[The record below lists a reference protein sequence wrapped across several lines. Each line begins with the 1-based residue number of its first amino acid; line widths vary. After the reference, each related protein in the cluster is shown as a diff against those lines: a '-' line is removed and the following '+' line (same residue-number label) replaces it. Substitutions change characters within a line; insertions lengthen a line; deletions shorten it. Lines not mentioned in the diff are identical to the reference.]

1 MIGVMVARGGAMHV
15 ARNRRTYTAK
25 SGEQRVYESVL
36 VRRTYRDGAKVRHET
51 LANLSALPADAVS
64 AIEATL
70 KGERLVPAGQ
80 AVTITG
86 SLPHGH
92 VAAVHAAAVQL
103 GLPALLGP
111 AGRARDLALALIIS
125 RVVEP
130 GSKLSTL
137 TWWNDTTLGGDLGV
151 ADVSTDDIYAAM
163 DWLEDGQDAIEADLA
178 RRHLAPAANPSR
190 MALFDL
196 SSSWLEG
203 SQCPLAARGYSRD
216 GKKGKL
222 QIEYG
227 LLTDPEGRPVAVRVF
242 PGNTGDPSAF
252 TAIADVVRNKFGLAQ
267 MVMVGD
273 RGMITSARI
282 AALNQLQDGTQRPAA
297 DAYGWIT
304 ALRAPAIRKL
314 MADDGPLQLS
324 LFDQQDLA
332 EITSG
337 DFPGE
342 RLIACRNPVLAA
354 DRART
359 REDLL
364 AATEK
369 LLAPLITR
377 VQAGR
382 FTGAGPIGMEVGKV
396 ISRYKTSKHFQVTI
410 TDTTL
415 AIERRQDQIDAEAA
429 LDGFYVLRTP
439 IPASELD
446 AAAVVTAYKN
456 LKYVERDFR
465 HIKSDD
471 LDLRPVFHRLE
482 ERVRAHVLICMLA
495 CYLVWHLRR
504 AWAPLT
510 CTDQDPPA
518 PYDPVGPAHRS
529 GRPGQSLLPA
539 RPGRAPLPQ
548 LPRPARPPG
557 HPSRN
562 QVRFAGTATVP
573 MLAEPTSTQRQAF
586 QLHRH
591 RDPAHLEVATT
602 PSGQCSKAQLRPK
615 TTHRIG
621 RNFVSIHGVAVNW
634 CQRTA
639 GGGGSQGLLARA
651 SRMASSAVMPW
662 VAAESR

>member
-1 MIGVMVARGGAMHV
+1 MIRVMTARGGAMHV

-36 VRRTYRDGAKVRHET
+36 VRRTYRDGGKVRHET
-51 LANLSALPADAVS
+51 LANLSALPAEAVA

-70 KGERLVPAGQ
+70 KGERLVPAGE
-80 AVTITG
+80 AVRITA
-86 SLPHGH
+86 SAPHGH
-92 VAAVHAAAVQL
+92 VAAVHAAAVTL

-125 RVVEP
+125 RVVRP

-151 ADVSTDDIYAAM
+151 AEASTDDIYAAM
-163 DWLEDGQDAIEADLA
+163 DWLEHRQDTIEAELA
-178 RRHLAPAANPSR
+178 RRHLAPEANPAR

-216 GKKGKL
+216 GKKGRL

-242 PGNTGDPSAF
+242 PGNTGDPAAF
-252 TAIADVVRNKFGLAQ
+252 TQIADVVRKKFGLAQ
-267 MVMVGD
+267 LVMVGD

-282 AALNQLQDGTQRPAA
+282 AALNQLEDGTQRPGA

-332 EITSG
+332 EITSP

-342 RLIACRNPVLAA
+342 RLIACRNPALAA
-354 DRART
+354 DRARK

-369 LLAPLITR
+369 LLAPIAAR

-382 FTGAGPIGMEVGKV
+382 LAGAGPIGVEAGKV
-396 ISRYKTSKHFQVTI
+396 ISTYKTGKHFTVTI
-410 TDTTL
+410 TDHAL

-439 IPASELD
+439 VPADELD

-471 LDLRPVFHRLE
+471 LDLRPVFHHLE
-482 ERVRAHVLICMLA
+482 EPVRAHVLICMLA

-510 CTDQDPPA
+510 FTDQDPPA
-518 PYDPVGPAHRS
+518 PGNPVAPARRS
-529 GRPGQSLLPA
+529 AAAQANASCPA
-539 RPGRAPLPQ
+539 RPGRAALPQ
-548 LPRPARPPG
+548 LPRPAGAPSHADPQPGPVRRHPG
-557 HPSRN
+557 H
-562 QVRFAGTATVP
+562 
-573 MLAEPTSTQRQAF
+573 
-586 QLHRH
+586 H
-591 RDPAHLEVATT
+591 RDARRADQRPAAGLRAHWRPDPADLEVARTR
-602 PSGQCSKAQLRPK
+602 SGHHSKIPGQTQNSLP
-615 TTHRIG
+615 
-621 RNFVSIHGVAVNW
+621 NW
-634 CQRTA
+634 
-639 GGGGSQGLLARA
+639 
-651 SRMASSAVMPW
+651 P
-662 VAAESR
+662 

>member
-1 MIGVMVARGGAMHV
+1 
-15 ARNRRTYTAK
+15 
-25 SGEQRVYESVL
+25 VYESVL

-51 LANLSALPADAVS
+51 LANLSALPAEAVS

-80 AVTITG
+80 AVTITA
-86 SLPHGH
+86 SAPHGH
-92 VAAVHAAAVQL
+92 VAAVHAMTAKL

-111 AGRARDLALALIIS
+111 AGRQRDLALALIIS
-125 RVVEP
+125 RVARP
-130 GSKLSTL
+130 ASKLSTL

-151 ADVSTDDIYAAM
+151 ADASTDDIYAAM
-163 DWLEDGQDAIEADLA
+163 DWLEHRQDAIEADLA
-178 RRHLAPAANPSR
+178 RRHLGPEPNPSK

-196 SSSWLEG
+196 SSSWMEG
-203 SQCPLAARGYSRD
+203 SHCPLAARGYSRD

-227 LLTDPEGRPVAVRVF
+227 LLTDPAGRPVAVRVL
-242 PGNTGDPSAF
+242 PGNTGDPGAF
-252 TAIADVVRNKFGLAQ
+252 TAIVDVVRKKFGLAQ

-282 AALNQLQDGTQRPAA
+282 QAMNQVEDGTQRA

-324 LFDQQDLA
+324 LFDEQDLA
-332 EITSG
+332 EITSD

-342 RLIACRNPVLAA
+342 RLIACRNPALAA

-359 REDLL
+359 RTELL

-369 LLAPLITR
+369 LLAPLIAR

-382 FTGAGPIGMEVGKV
+382 LTGAGPIGVEAGKV
-396 ISRYKTSKHFQVTI
+396 ISRYKTAKHFTVTI

-415 AIERRQDQIDAEAA
+415 AVQRRQDQIDAEAA

-439 IPASELD
+439 VPAAELD
-446 AAAVVTAYKN
+446 APTVVAAYKN

-495 CYLVWHLRR
+495 CYLTWHLRR

-510 CTDQDPPA
+510 FTDQDPPQ
-518 PYDPVGPAHRS
+518 PDNPVA
-529 GRPGQSLLPA
+529 PA
-539 RPGRAPLPQ
+539 RRSATAQAKASGQ
-548 LPRPARPPG
+548 HDPAGQPYRSFHG
-557 HPSRN
+557 LLDHLATLTRN
-562 QVRFAGTATVP
+562 QVRFTGTEVAIP
-573 MLAEPTSTQRQAF
+573 MLTEPTSTQRQAF
-586 QLHRH
+586 EL
-591 RDPAHLEVATT
+591 
-602 PSGQCSKAQLRPK
+602 
-615 TTHRIG
+615 IG
-621 RNFVSIHGVAVNW
+621 
-634 CQRTA
+634 
-639 GGGGSQGLLARA
+639 
-651 SRMASSAVMPW
+651 
-662 VAAESR
+662 AAIPLTLK

>member
-1 MIGVMVARGGAMHV
+1 MHV

-25 SGEQRVYESVL
+25 SGERRVYESVL
-36 VRRTYRDGAKVRHET
+36 VRRTYRDGGKVRHET

-80 AVTITG
+80 AVRITAAA
-86 SLPHGH
+86 PHGH
-92 VAAVHAAAVQL
+92 VAAVHAAAVKL

-125 RVVEP
+125 RVVRP

-151 ADVSTDDIYAAM
+151 ADASTDDIYAAM
-163 DWLEDGQDAIEADLA
+163 DWLEDRQDAIETDLA
-178 RRHLAPAANPSR
+178 RRHLAPEPNPSK

-252 TAIADVVRNKFGLAQ
+252 TAIADVVRDKFGLAQ

-282 AALNQLQDGTQRPAA
+282 AALNQTEDGTQRPDA

-332 EITSG
+332 EITSP

-342 RLIACRNPVLAA
+342 RLVACRNPVLAA

-369 LLAPLITR
+369 LLAPLLAR
-377 VQAGR
+377 VQAGKL
-382 FTGAGPIGMEVGKV
+382 TGAGPIGVEVGKV
-396 ISRYKTSKHFQVTI
+396 ISTYKTSKHFEVTI

-415 AIERRQDQIDAEAA
+415 TIERRQDRIDAEAA

-439 IPASELD
+439 VPASELD
-446 AAAVVTAYKN
+446 APAVVTAYKN

-482 ERVRAHVLICMLA
+482 ERVKAHVLICMLA
-495 CYLVWHLRR
+495 CYLTWHLRR

-510 CTDQDPPA
+510 YTDQDPPA
-518 PYDPVGPAHRS
+518 PDNPVAPARRSPAAQAKASYQHDPA
-529 GRPGQSLLPA
+529 GRPYRSFRGLLEHLA
-539 RPGRAPLPQ
+539 TLT
-548 LPRPARPPG
+548 
-557 HPSRN
+557 RN
-562 QVRFAGTATVP
+562 QVRFAGTTATVP

-586 QLHRH
+586 ELI
-591 RDPAHLEVATT
+591 D
-602 PSGQCSKAQLRPK
+602 
-615 TTHRIG
+615 
-621 RNFVSIHGVAVNW
+621 
-634 CQRTA
+634 TA
-639 GGGGSQGLLARA
+639 IPLTLK
-651 SRMASSAVMPW
+651 
-662 VAAESR
+662 